1 MNPNEVGNFNNYDDE
16 GGNIAQNQ
24 TETLEFKNLEIDR
37 YLRKL
42 EELTLKLKEKEKL
55 KEVESLQ
62 TEIFTKIDSIGDGSV
77 YTSIGNKFNEL
88 VKKYDTPEKA

>member
-62 TEIFTKIDSIGDGSV
+62 TEIFTTASV
-77 YTSIGNKFNEL
+77 MEVFTLQSEINSTS
-88 VKKYDTPEKA
+88 